1 MKPII
6 DKRFYY
12 TFNEKLF
19 WSEAFQSLTLSAI
32 RLMMCFQTELRWS
45 KGKRKKS
52 RTILNNGNIAF
63 SEAEFK
69 FNKLGASQTYINA
82 RNLLIKV
89 GFIKLTY
96 RGGMARGDMNRYKL
110 LWVND
115 VPHDELRWKLYPSKD
130 WEHEIPKVKSYAV
143 GRDTRFKKLNNTLEN
158 HTLNDTKPP
167 KKLDSSFETSPD
179 D

>member
-1 MKPII
+1 MKPIL

-45 KGKRKKS
+45 KSKRKKS

-110 LWVND
+110 LWTDD
-115 VPHDELRWKLYPSKD
+115 VPHDEMRWKLYPSKD
-130 WEHEIPKVKSYAV
+130 WEHEIPKVKDYAV
-143 GRDTRFKKLNNTLEN
+143 GRSTRFKKINNTLESD
-158 HTLNDTKPP
+158 TLNGTKSP
-167 KKLDSSFETSPD
+167 KSLDPSLKTSLND
-179 D
+179 